1 MTVSRTRRDTTEII
15 RIEGRFDFSAH
26 HDFRDAIK
34 AAMANASATD
44 IEIDLS
50 AANYI
55 DSAALGMLLLSLENA
70 KAAGKQLALARPV
83 GAVKQVLDIA
93 NFQRL
98 FAIK

>member
-1 MTVSRTRRDTTEII
+1 MTVSRTARDATEII

-26 HDFRDAIK
+26 RDFRDAVK
-34 AAMANASATD
+34 ASMENAKVTD

-50 AANYI
+50 AATYI

-70 KAAGKQLALARPV
+70 KAAGKRLVLARPT

-98 FAIK
+98 FEIR